1 MIPAF
6 RSAQNP
12 SQWALEFIRLVML
25 LLCLVG
31 WVMYPVELLLL
42 DHWTESWQSKIPF
55 LVAVPGFLFTLW
67 VLFDRKTPW
76 VRWAFILTMWA
87 SVLTGVLG
95 AYFHLLWNA
104 QDAEVSLWSLKG
116 FLEAFEGSR
125 PVLAALA
132 FTHMGVTGLLAIYR
146 AR

>member
-6 RSAQNP
+6 KGAQTQT
-12 SQWALEFIRLVML
+12 QWALEFIRLVML

-31 WVMYPVELLLL
+31 WVMYPIELLLL
-42 DHWTESWQSKIPF
+42 DHWTENWQSRIPF
-55 LVAVPGFLFTLW
+55 FVAVPGFIFTLW

-76 VRWAFILTMWA
+76 VRWAFILTMWF
-87 SVLTGVLG
+87 SVFTGVLG
-95 AYFHLLWNA
+95 AYFHLVWNFEG
-104 QDAEVSLWSLKG
+104 EVGWQ
-116 FLEAFEGSR
+116 FETVMEAMAGSR
-125 PVLAALA
+125 PVLAAMA

>member
-1 MIPAF
+1 MIPAL
-6 RSAQNP
+6 RNANDSTRW
-12 SQWALEFIRLVML
+12 SLEFIRLVML

-42 DHWTESWQSKIPF
+42 EHWTESWQSKIPF
-55 LVAVPGFLFTLW
+55 FVAVPGFVFTLW
-67 VLFDRKTPW
+67 VLFDRKTSW
-76 VRWAFILTMWA
+76 VRWAFVLTMWA

-95 AYFHLLWNA
+95 AYFHLLWNFEG
-104 QDAEVSLWSLKG
+104 EVNWE
-116 FLEAFEGSR
+116 FTAAMEAMAGSR

>member
-1 MIPAF
+1 MIPAL
-6 RSAQNP
+6 REAKTQT
-12 SQWALEFIRLVML
+12 QWALEFIRTVML

-31 WVMYPVELLLL
+31 WVMYPLELLLL
-42 DHWTESWQSKIPF
+42 EHWTEAWQSRIPF
-55 LVAVPGFLFTLW
+55 FVAVPGFILTLW

-87 SVLTGVLG
+87 SLLTGALG
-95 AYFHLLWNA
+95 VYFHLLWNFEG
-104 QDAEVSLWSLKG
+104 EVNWE
-116 FLEAFEGSR
+116 FEAAMEAMAGSR

-132 FTHMGVTGLLAIYR
+132 FTHMGVTGLLSIYR

>member
-1 MIPAF
+1 VIPALK
-6 RSAQNP
+6 SAQDP
-12 SQWALEFIRLVML
+12 TRWSLEFIRLVML

-42 DHWTESWQSKIPF
+42 DHWAESWQSKIPF
-55 LVAVPGFLFTLW
+55 FVAVPGFVFTLW

-76 VRWAFILTMWA
+76 VRWAFLLTMWA

-95 AYFHLLWNA
+95 VYFHVLWNFEG
-104 QDAEVSLWSLKG
+104 EVSWK
-116 FLEAFEGSR
+116 FEAVMEAVAGSR

>member
-1 MIPAF
+1 MIPAL
-6 RSAQNP
+6 RNAQNQV
-12 SQWALEFIRLVML
+12 QWALEFIRLVML

-31 WVMYPVELLLL
+31 WVMYPLELLLL
-42 DHWTESWQSKIPF
+42 DHWAESWQSKIPF
-55 LVAVPGFLFTLW
+55 FVAVPGFALTLW

-95 AYFHLLWNA
+95 AYFHLLWNFEG
-104 QDAEVSLWSLKG
+104 EVAWE
-116 FLEAFEGSR
+116 FEATMEAMAGSR

>member
-6 RSAQNP
+6 RSAQTQT
-12 SQWALEFIRLVML
+12 QWALEFIRLVML

-42 DHWTESWQSKIPF
+42 DHWTESWQSRIPF
-55 LVAVPGFLFTLW
+55 FVAIPGFIFTLW

-87 SVLTGVLG
+87 SVFTG
-95 AYFHLLWNA
+95 
-104 QDAEVSLWSLKG
+104 SK
-116 FLEAFEGSR
+116 
-125 PVLAALA
+125 LALM
-132 FTHMGVTGLLAIYR
+132 HPGDSY
-146 AR
+146 ARGTT

>member
-1 MIPAF
+1 MIPALK
-6 RSAQNP
+6 SAQDP
-12 SQWALEFIRLVML
+12 TRWSLEFIRLVML

-42 DHWTESWQSKIPF
+42 DHWAESWQSKIPF
-55 LVAVPGFLFTLW
+55 FVAVPGFVFTLW

-76 VRWAFILTMWA
+76 VRWAFLLTMWA

-95 AYFHLLWNA
+95 VYFHVLWNFEG
-104 QDAEVSLWSLKG
+104 EVSWK
-116 FLEAFEGSR
+116 FEAVMEAVAGSR

>member
-6 RSAQNP
+6 QSARSQT
-12 SQWALEFIRLVML
+12 QWALEFIRLVML

-55 LVAVPGFLFTLW
+55 FVAIPGFIFTLW

-87 SVLTGVLG
+87 SVFTGMLG
-95 AYFHLLWNA
+95 AYFHLLWNFEG
-104 QDAEVSLWSLKG
+104 EVAWE
-116 FLEAFEGSR
+116 FEAAMEAVAGSR

-132 FTHMGVTGLLAIYR
+132 FTHIGVTGLLAIYR